1 MLNKYIPP
9 DFDPSKIPRSK
20 KGTGAKAQQKVR
32 MMLPMTICCSTCG
45 NYITKGTKFNARK
58 EDAIG
63 EEYLGLTIFRFY
75 FRCNRCSAEIAMKT
89 DPKNADYVVEAGAS
103 RNFEPWRERDE
114 LVKAAE
120 DERDAEE
127 EGDTMKALENRTKES
142 KREMDITAALDEMRS
157 LNARH
162 AGISHADAIAALRAK
177 DDTDRAAR
185 ERAEELAA
193 KRIFDEANAATAGFV
208 RRLED
213 SDSDERSEGEGGRKG
228 AVRGGGGGGGG
239 GDGGG
244 TDDDS
249 PAAPDAKR
257 MRRSAEETTEAAPR
271 RGGPKPTF
279 AARPTPPNPAITVR
293 VVAKKKQPAEA
304 PEAREESDEEGGG
317 LGLLGDYGSDA
328 SP

>member
-120 DERDAEE
+120 DEPAEPAE
-127 EGDTMKALENRTKES
+127 PSAL
-142 KREMDITAALDEMRS
+142 A
-157 LNARH
+157 
-162 AGISHADAIAALRAK
+162 
-177 DDTDRAAR
+177 
-185 ERAEELAA
+185 
-193 KRIFDEANAATAGFV
+193 
-208 RRLED
+208 
-213 SDSDERSEGEGGRKG
+213 SEG
-228 AVRGGGGGGGG
+228 A
-239 GDGGG
+239 
-244 TDDDS
+244 S
-249 PAAPDAKR
+249 C
-257 MRRSAEETTEAAPR
+257 EAAS
-271 RGGPKPTF
+271 
-279 AARPTPPNPAITVR
+279 A
-293 VVAKKKQPAEA
+293 
-304 PEAREESDEEGGG
+304 
-317 LGLLGDYGSDA
+317 
-328 SP
+328 

>member
-177 DDTDRAAR
+177 DDADRDAR

-193 KRIFDEANAATAGFV
+193 KR
-208 RRLED
+208 
-213 SDSDERSEGEGGRKG
+213 
-228 AVRGGGGGGGG
+228 
-239 GDGGG
+239 GG

-257 MRRSAEETTEAAPR
+257 MRRSAEEATEAAPR